1 MFENIELW
9 VLLALCLAAF
19 SAGLIDAM
27 VGGGGLIQIPA
38 LFGLLPGYG
47 HATLLGTNKIS
58 SVVGTTFAAYK
69 YAKAIQVP
77 WNAVVPAT
85 VMALIGAYCGAY
97 IVTQISTEVLRL
109 ILPVLLIA
117 VAVYTFFRKDLGSI
131 HAPKLDKNRER
142 FFGACVGLTIG
153 LYDGFFGPGTGS
165 FLMVAFVVFFGFDF
179 LAATAGAKMVNIA
192 CNLASLAW
200 FAPAGHVIVSL
211 GLLMAVFN
219 LAGARVGASLAIRKG
234 AGFVRKALLAVVFLL
249 ILRTSYDSYWPYVKA
264 WLV

>member
-9 VLLALCLAAF
+9 VLLALCVAAF
-19 SAGLIDAM
+19 GAGLIDAM

-38 LFGLLPGYG
+38 LFGLMPSQG

-85 VMALIGAYCGAY
+85 AMALIGAYCGAY

-109 ILPVLLIA
+109 MLPLLLIA
-117 VAVYTFFRKDLGSI
+117 VAIYTFLRKDLGSV

-142 FFGACVGLTIG
+142 FFGACVGLAIG
-153 LYDGFFGPGTGS
+153 FYDGFFGPGTGS

-200 FAPAGHVIVSL
+200 FAPAGHVIVAL

-249 ILRTSYDSYWPYVKA
+249 IPRTSYDSYWPYVKA
-264 WLV
+264 WFE